1 MNAPRPR
8 AARTFGALLP
18 LALVGALG
26 ASGCGLIDGFSLGRA
41 APGSGTRAPSRTAR
55 APKWGPETADAR
67 APEPAAR
74 PTPQPVANPANPVT
88 PANPVDP
95 AGASPDAR
103 LSFAPLVRRVRASV
117 VSIFVSH
124 VELQAPQ
131 WGFADPGERVRRGQG
146 TGFILENNEILT
158 NHHVIDG
165 AEFIEVQLDDG
176 RRLPATVVGRDPRT
190 DVALLRLKGAS
201 VVTQPISLGDSD
213 ALDVG
218 DWVVAIGNP
227 YGLSQTV
234 TTGIVSA
241 KGRTGRDV
249 PLDPAGYYSFIQ
261 TDASIN
267 PGNSGGPL
275 LNLRGEVV
283 GINTAVNREAQG
295 IGFAIPINMVKTIL
309 GQLRERGRVQRSWMG
324 ISIRDVSRA
333 AQSALGLAD
342 THGAMVADVHPLGPA
357 AAAGLRPGDVIRAFA
372 DREVQSSSDLSW
384 QASTAGV
391 GHTVSLRVRRG
402 AQEISLSMVLA
413 AMPEG

>member
-1 MNAPRPR
+1 MNAPHARTHRAPATLALLTLAGTLGAPACGQLDGNALWGSPR
-8 AARTFGALLP
+8 ARPPARPAETPRIA
-18 LALVGALG
+18 
-26 ASGCGLIDGFSLGRA
+26 A
-41 APGSGTRAPSRTAR
+41 AP
-55 APKWGPETADAR
+55 DAR
-67 APEPAAR
+67 PPTSAGR
-74 PTPQPVANPANPVT
+74 PTPQPVA
-88 PANPVDP
+88 P
-95 AGASPDAR
+95 AGQITQSEQPPSAPR
-103 LSFAPLVRRVRASV
+103 LAEGSSGTPVSFAPLVRRARSSV
-117 VSIFVSH
+117 VSIFVAQ
-124 VELQAPQ
+124 VELVAPQ
-131 WGFADPGERVRRGQG
+131 WGFEDPGERVRRGQG

-165 AEFIEVQLDDG
+165 AQFIEVQLDDG

-190 DVALLRLKGAS
+190 DVALLRLKGSS
-201 VVTQPISLGDSD
+201 VVTQPIALGDSD
-213 ALDVG
+213 ALEVG

-275 LNLRGEVV
+275 LNLRGEVI
-283 GINTAVNREAQG
+283 GINTAVNRQAQG
-295 IGFAIPINMVKTIL
+295 IGFAIPINMVRTIL

-324 ISIRDVSRA
+324 LSIRDVSPE

-342 THGAMVADVHPLGPA
+342 THGAMVADVHPMGPA

-372 DREVQSSSDLSW
+372 NREVQTSSDLSW

-391 GHTVSLRVRRG
+391 GHTVSLRVRRAG
-402 AQEISLSMVLA
+402 QELTLSLVLA